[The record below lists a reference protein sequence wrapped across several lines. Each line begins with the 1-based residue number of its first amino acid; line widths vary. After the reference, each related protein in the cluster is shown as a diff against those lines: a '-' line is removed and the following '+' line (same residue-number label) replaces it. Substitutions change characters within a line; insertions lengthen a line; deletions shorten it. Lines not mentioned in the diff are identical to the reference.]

1 MLNFSIWTGD
11 KALVHLFTLKI
22 PHSLKSW
29 TTKGTTC
36 ISTNSQCFADHK
48 KRSFHGWKWNSG
60 KKNLYLVRSF
70 FHALCLSD
78 TAWMEFTES
87 HSLKI
92 QRLGTAKQLHGLHSA
107 LTTLHS
113 FMGKPTARAPINST
127 VPSPILEKNNN
138 LRRTGKTYQLQ
149 ESEV

>member
-1 MLNFSIWTGD
+1 MYF
-11 KALVHLFTLKI
+11 
-22 PHSLKSW
+22 
-29 TTKGTTC
+29 
-36 ISTNSQCFADHK
+36 
-48 KRSFHGWKWNSG
+48 
-60 KKNLYLVRSF
+60 VRSF

-78 TAWMEFTES
+78 TAWMEFTET

-113 FMGKPTARAPINST
+113 FTGKPTARAPISSI